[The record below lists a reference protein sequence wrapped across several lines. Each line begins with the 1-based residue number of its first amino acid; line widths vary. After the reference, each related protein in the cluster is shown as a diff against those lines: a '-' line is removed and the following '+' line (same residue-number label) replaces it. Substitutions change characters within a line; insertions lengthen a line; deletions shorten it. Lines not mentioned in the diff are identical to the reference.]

1 MEKSQKKMIPNI
13 IYHCQICVE
22 LYSYCIGVL
31 LLQYILKCFEL
42 HVEVCQRVKH
52 AQFLSDMKLDKTELK
67 IVFKW
72 SNYCLRINAVIFCKR
87 HWP

>member
-1 MEKSQKKMIPNI
+1 M
-13 IYHCQICVE
+13 IYHCQICLE
-22 LYSYCIGVL
+22 LYSYCIVVL

-42 HVEVCQRVKH
+42 RVGVCQRFKH
-52 AQFLSDMKLDKTELK
+52 AQFLRDMKLDYKKLK

-72 SNYCLRINAVIFCKR
+72 STYCLRINAMILCKC